1 VSQNEQQPGQPG
13 PGSGASPELER
24 KQELNLIDEMG
35 GPQGIADSSLPGLLF
50 VAVYSLSGQDL
61 QLSAIA
67 AVGLGALIGLIRL
80 IRGES
85 VRFAA
90 AGFVGVAIAG
100 FIATRTGRA
109 EDFFL
114 PGLLFNAGYAVAYAI
129 SIAVGWPL
137 MGVLIGPLIG
147 DGMKWR
153 QDPARVRLFNRMSW
167 VWVAL
172 FTTRLAVQLP
182 FYLAGSLVAL
192 GIARTAMGL
201 PLFAL
206 GIWLCYLLLRREGID
221 LKALNPKPAGTDG
234 D

>member
-1 VSQNEQQPGQPG
+1 VDRDETLGQ
-13 PGSGASPELER
+13 GSPDPELEPELER

-35 GPQGIADSSLPGLLF
+35 GPQGVADSSLPGLLF

-67 AVGLGALIGLIRL
+67 AVVLGAAIGLVRL

-114 PGLLFNAGYAVAYAI
+114 PGLLFNAGYAVAYAV

-153 QDPARVRLFNRMSW
+153 KDPARVRLFNRMSW
-167 VWVAL
+167 VWVVL
-172 FTTRLAVQLP
+172 FSTRLAVQLP

-221 LKALNPKPAGTDG
+221 LKALNPKSSGTADE
-234 D
+234 